1 VKVKFQERLQD
12 HTFCLVETED
22 SEIPGCGHIHT
33 SITYLLVSNEKVQ
46 LGFSSSSLIF
56 KVRTMSKLWQ
66 YISTKTLTFLYVSMW
81 RCISVTCS
89 SNSLR
94 IFRFLIQELPKLRN
108 SKWRTQLP

>member
-1 VKVKFQERLQD
+1 VKFPEKLQD

-22 SEIPGCGHIHT
+22 SEFPGCGHIHT

-66 YISTKTLTFLYVSMW
+66 YISTKTLTFLYVSM
-81 RCISVTCS
+81 
-89 SNSLR
+89 
-94 IFRFLIQELPKLRN
+94 
-108 SKWRTQLP
+108 